1 MEENKEE
8 KVLTK
13 KELKLKAEEMKLEAK
28 QKKMEE
34 KAEIKAE
41 KERRKNSFGR
51 KVKNFI
57 LTIIFTIILLCV
69 GFYFANKVLIQKQE
83 ELSNKKMSQ
92 IYQSAEVAM
101 TSKDYKKAIELLKQI
116 DKSYEKY
123 SEVESKLKEAEQ
135 LYLNEYLT
143 EADEYLKNEKFEK
156 ALKVLDGIED
166 EFKESDIVKE
176 KRTDIKIAMIKSE
189 VAQMAKDEETNIAIL
204 EYLLK
209 IDSEG
214 IEKVEDAID
223 ELISQYKN
231 AFILETRELLLTDYK
246 KAKSNVTAA
255 KKILPDDKDIKKLV
269 EEVDNSEAKSNK
281 QLTGL
286 KSSVTAGTLTVSD
299 GKNAIKGID
308 GAEYKNYILK
318 PSNSSAFVSE
328 ATIEFSLDKKYK
340 ALSGEIHISEL
351 DANANQTGVPQI
363 IFFDQ
368 DDNVI
373 YTANNAEGTFSFDVT
388 NVEKIKIKFTANTKE
403 NYFIANPTL
412 TAK

>member
-69 GFYFANKVLIQKQE
+69 GFYFANKILIQKQE

>member
-143 EADEYLKNEKFEK
+143 EADEYLKSEKFEK

-308 GAEYKNYILK
+308 GTEYKNYILK
-318 PSNSSAFVSE
+318 P
-328 ATIEFSLDKKYK
+328 
-340 ALSGEIHISEL
+340 
-351 DANANQTGVPQI
+351 
-363 IFFDQ
+363 
-368 DDNVI
+368 NV
-373 YTANNAEGTFSFDVT
+373 YLVLP
-388 NVEKIKIKFTANTKE
+388 V
-403 NYFIANPTL
+403 L
-412 TAK
+412 HLQ

>member
-92 IYQSAEVAM
+92 IYQSAEAAM

-143 EADEYLKNEKFEK
+143 EADEYLKSEKFEK

-176 KRTDIKIAMIKSE
+176 KKSDIKIAMIKSE

-204 EYLLK
+204 DYLLK

-214 IEKVEDAID
+214 IEKVEDSID

-255 KKILPDDKDIKKLV
+255 KKILPDDKDIKKLA

-281 QLTGL
+281 QLTSL

-318 PSNSSAFVSE
+318 SSNLSAFVSE

-373 YTANNAEGTFSFDVT
+373 YTANDAEGTFSFDVT
-388 NVEKIKIKFTANTKE
+388 NVEKIKIKFAANTKE

>member
-116 DKSYEKY
+116 NKSYEKY

>member
-92 IYQSAEVAM
+92 IYQSAEAAM

-246 KAKSNVTAA
+246 KAKSNVIAA

>member
-92 IYQSAEVAM
+92 IYQSAEAAM

-143 EADEYLKNEKFEK
+143 EADEYLKSEKFEK

-176 KRTDIKIAMIKSE
+176 KRSDIKIAMIKSE

-204 EYLLK
+204 DYLLK

-214 IEKVEDAID
+214 IEKVEDSID

-255 KKILPDDKDIKKLV
+255 KKILPDDKDIKKLA
-269 EEVDNSEAKSNK
+269 EEVDNSEAKSNN
-281 QLTGL
+281 QLTSL

-308 GAEYKNYILK
+308 GTEYKNYILK

-373 YTANNAEGTFSFDVT
+373 YTANDAEGTFSFDVT
-388 NVEKIKIKFTANTKE
+388 NVEKIKIKFAANTKE

>member
-69 GFYFANKVLIQKQE
+69 GFYFANKILIQKQE

-246 KAKSNVTAA
+246 KAKSNVIAA

>member
-143 EADEYLKNEKFEK
+143 EADEYLKSEKFEK
-156 ALKVLDGIED
+156 ALKVLDRI
-166 EFKESDIVKE
+166 
-176 KRTDIKIAMIKSE
+176 
-189 VAQMAKDEETNIAIL
+189 
-204 EYLLK
+204 
-209 IDSEG
+209 
-214 IEKVEDAID
+214 
-223 ELISQYKN
+223 
-231 AFILETRELLLTDYK
+231 
-246 KAKSNVTAA
+246 
-255 KKILPDDKDIKKLV
+255 
-269 EEVDNSEAKSNK
+269 
-281 QLTGL
+281 
-286 KSSVTAGTLTVSD
+286 
-299 GKNAIKGID
+299 
-308 GAEYKNYILK
+308 
-318 PSNSSAFVSE
+318 
-328 ATIEFSLDKKYK
+328 
-340 ALSGEIHISEL
+340 
-351 DANANQTGVPQI
+351 
-363 IFFDQ
+363 
-368 DDNVI
+368 
-373 YTANNAEGTFSFDVT
+373 
-388 NVEKIKIKFTANTKE
+388 
-403 NYFIANPTL
+403 
-412 TAK
+412 

>member
-83 ELSNKKMSQ
+83 ELSNKKMNQ

-143 EADEYLKNEKFEK
+143 EADEYLKSEKFEK

-269 EEVDNSEAKSNK
+269 EGVDNSEAKSNK